1 MGKRE
6 LLLVIAFAAAGF
18 IVYQVTAPASPAD
31 SNGFSVS
38 KLLEHAR
45 RGIQGNRASTV
56 VSSTHSENVDRAT
69 EEVRL
74 ALRAAELSVIGEDRE
89 DVAFDLQVTSSGFDE
104 VEAKRWAKAT
114 VLKIDRAAPAL
125 VIDLKYP
132 DEARQTAKLIIKVP
146 SRMRVRMQP
155 SGGRPSGGRLEIANV
170 AAFEAA
176 NTSGTATIRNIAGA
190 VTINHRGGELTI
202 DRAGALRL
210 TTRGTETKIHHITG
224 TVTAQTISGDLTA
237 TDLIGPVE
245 IDARD
250 TDVHLEQIKGL
261 KAPLRVNA
269 TNGRV
274 EIAGLRTEARIDGN
288 DTDLEVAFD
297 APAPVTIYNMSQDI
311 TVTPPPAG
319 YSLDAVATDGRI
331 TIEDGAVKA
340 TGDNAEQRATGSI
353 RGGGAALTLRATRG
367 DIVVRS
373 PAGK

>member
-1 MGKRE
+1 
-6 LLLVIAFAAAGF
+6 
-18 IVYQVTAPASPAD
+18 
-31 SNGFSVS
+31 
-38 KLLEHAR
+38 
-45 RGIQGNRASTV
+45 
-56 VSSTHSENVDRAT
+56 
-69 EEVRL
+69 
-74 ALRAAELSVIGEDRE
+74 VIGEDRE
-89 DVAFDLQVTSSGFDE
+89 DAAFDLRVTSSGFDE
-104 VEAKRWAKAT
+104 AEARRWAEAT
-114 VLKIDRAAPAL
+114 VLKIDRAGPAL
-125 VIDLKYP
+125 VIELKYP
-132 DEARQTAKLIIKVP
+132 REARQTAKLNIKVP
-146 SRMRVRMQP
+146 SRMRVRMEP
-155 SGGRPSGGRLEIANV
+155 SGSRLEIANV

-176 NTSGTATIRNIAGA
+176 NTSGTATIRNIAGT

-250 TDVHLEQIKGL
+250 TDVHLDQIKGL